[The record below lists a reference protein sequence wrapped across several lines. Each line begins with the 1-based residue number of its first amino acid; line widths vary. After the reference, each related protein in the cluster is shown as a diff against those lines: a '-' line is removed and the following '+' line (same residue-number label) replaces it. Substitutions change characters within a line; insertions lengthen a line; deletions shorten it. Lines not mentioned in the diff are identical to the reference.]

1 MSVDRSLKTKS
12 SLERHRNVLTRDERI
27 KILTDQER
35 FSEDDRPFGLPK
47 VAHRKAPVGGRTK
60 KKAAA
65 AAEGAEAGAAATPAE
80 GGAASP
86 AAK

>member
-12 SLERHRNVLTRDERI
+12 SLQRHRNVLTRDERI

-35 FSEDDRPFGLPK
+35 FQEGDKPFGLPK
-47 VAHRKAPVGGRTK
+47 VAHRKAPLGGRTK

-65 AAEGAEAGAAATPAE
+65 KAGE
-80 GGAASP
+80 GGEAQAAPGASP
-86 AAK
+86 PPPAK

>member
-35 FSEDDRPFGLPK
+35 FHEGDRPFSLPK

-65 AAEGAEAGAAATPAE
+65 EGAEAGAAATPAE
-80 GGAASP
+80 GKTAAP

>member
-35 FSEDDRPFGLPK
+35 FGEDAKPFGLPK

-65 AAEGAEAGAAATPAE
+65 EGGEAGAAAAPAA
-80 GGAASP
+80 GGAAAP

>member
-35 FSEDDRPFGLPK
+35 FGEGDSPTGLPK
-47 VAHRKAPVGGRTK
+47 VAHRKVPVGGRTK

-65 AAEGAEAGAAATPAE
+65 AEAGEASATPASAE
-80 GGAASP
+80 GGAAGP